1 MVYPQ
6 EGTCSLYRSVMAV
19 PGAPLPVE
27 GVRADLGWALGVV
40 FRAYVKT
47 VGAALTEIPGGPR
60 GYQVLSAAV
69 HDAPD
74 SQLAL
79 AQRLGVDRT
88 VMTYL
93 LDDLTTAGLI
103 ARQQDPNDRRARR
116 IVATEQGQVRLCE
129 LDRLLRQ
136 VEDHVLGGL
145 GEDDRE
151 SFRELVQRVALDV
164 TSGEPAESAC
174 DVAEDLA
181 VKKAMG

>member
-1 MVYPQ
+1 V
-6 EGTCSLYRSVMAV
+6 SSSVSGVAR
-19 PGAPLPVE
+19 PVE

-69 HDAPD
+69 HDLPD

-79 AQRLGVDRT
+79 AQRLGIDRT

-103 ARQQDPNDRRARR
+103 ARQQDPHDRRARR
-116 IVATEQGQVRLCE
+116 IVATEQGLARLCE
-129 LDRLLRQ
+129 LDSLLRQ
-136 VEDHVLGGL
+136 VEDHVLSSL
-145 GEDDRE
+145 DVTDRE
-151 SFRELVQRVALDV
+151 AFRELVQRVALDL

-174 DVAEDLA
+174 TVAEELGVNA
-181 VKKAMG
+181 PGTEC

>member
-1 MVYPQ
+1 MSSPV
-6 EGTCSLYRSVMAV
+6 SDA
-19 PGAPLPVE
+19 ALPVD

-69 HDAPD
+69 HDLPD
-74 SQLAL
+74 SQQAL

-103 ARQQDPNDRRARR
+103 ARQLDPHDRRARR
-116 IVATEQGQVRLCE
+116 IVATEEGQRRLCE
-129 LDRLLRQ
+129 LDTLLRQ
-136 VEDHVLGGL
+136 VEDHVLSSL
-145 GEDDRE
+145 DTADRE
-151 SFRELVQRVALDV
+151 ALRGLVQRVALDLTAGRPGRGCVHRRRRPWRRHRAAV
-164 TSGEPAESAC
+164 TVSC
-174 DVAEDLA
+174 
-181 VKKAMG
+181 